1 MNNRPYQES
10 GFTLLEIM
18 LVIFLMGV
26 MASGV
31 VMTMNAG
38 GADAELKKH
47 ASRFVGLLEL
57 AEEEA
62 LLRSLELGLVIED
75 QSYQFVYLDDKDKW
89 QALTEDKFFTEVTL
103 PDDMQLGLKLAGL
116 KAESSLLGSHKLFA
130 DDDDS
135 LFEDNGSLFA
145 DEDDSVRLEP
155 EIFIYSSGEISDFQ
169 LAFSYIDT
177 SLNDRTIRV
186 AFDEYGSLQVEV
198 INDDN

>member
-169 LAFSYIDT
+169 LTFSYIDT